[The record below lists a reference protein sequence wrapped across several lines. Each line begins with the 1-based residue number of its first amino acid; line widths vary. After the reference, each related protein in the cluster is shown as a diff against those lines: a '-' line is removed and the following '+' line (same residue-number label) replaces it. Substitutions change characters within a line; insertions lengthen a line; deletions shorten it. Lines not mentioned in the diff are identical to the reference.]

1 MGVAFLLAAVL
12 VTLAELG
19 DKTQLLVLAFAARYR
34 PVPVLIGVT
43 IAVLALQLLATIVGR
58 AAGAMVPE
66 RLIAIVA
73 GLLFIGFG
81 VWTWRDSGDDDEGQE
96 AKSPSRLGPIIAV
109 AAAFF
114 VAELGDKTQLMT
126 MSVAA
131 DPAASLR
138 ALGALG
144 SGLTAPAGGTFTTGL
159 GVWLGSVL
167 GFLLADL
174 VAIIVGAY
182 LGSRLPCH
190 LISRVSGVIF
200 VLFGVITLGS
210 AFIG

>member
-1 MGVAFLLAAVL
+1 MGVAALIAFVL
-12 VTLAELG
+12 VGLAELG
-19 DKTQLLVLAFAARYR
+19 DKSQLLLVAFAARYR
-34 PVPVLIGVT
+34 PVQVVVGAALA
-43 IAVLALQLLATIVGR
+43 IAVLQALAVLVGGALGALLP
-58 AAGAMVPE
+58 M
-66 RLIAIVA
+66 RLVAVAA

-81 VWTWRDSGDDDEGQE
+81 IASLRQPADEDE
-96 AKSPSRLGPIIAV
+96 ACEVPTRSFGPVITVASALFLG
-109 AAAFF
+109 
-114 VAELGDKTQLMT
+114 ELGDKTQLMT

-131 DPAASLR
+131 DPATSLR

>member
-1 MGVAFLLAAVL
+1 MGVAALIAFVL
-12 VTLAELG
+12 VGLAELG
-19 DKTQLLVLAFAARYR
+19 DKSQLLLVAFAARYR
-34 PVPVLIGVT
+34 PVQVVVGAALA
-43 IAVLALQLLATIVGR
+43 IAVLQALAVLVGGALGALLP
-58 AAGAMVPE
+58 M
-66 RLIAIVA
+66 RLVAVAA

-81 VWTWRDSGDDDEGQE
+81 IASLRQPADEDE
-96 AKSPSRLGPIIAV
+96 ACEVPTRSFGPVITVASALFLG
-109 AAAFF
+109 
-114 VAELGDKTQLMT
+114 ELGDKTQLMT

-144 SGLTAPAGGTFTTGL
+144 SGLTAPEGGTFTTGL